1 MQREREAERRGRNE
15 GGMEAGVE
23 AVTGV
28 EVEEEWSR
36 KRSEKGLETF
46 FL

>member
-1 MQREREAERRGRNE
+1 MQREREADRRGWNE

-28 EVEEEWSR
+28 EQEEEWSR
-36 KRSEKGLETF
+36 KRSEKGIERF
-46 FL
+46 F